1 MNNRIRTHH
10 DRDITIHRNIIQIL
24 YISLIAVFTQLVKF
38 YILVFFKLDN
48 NNMFMSIFLNSI
60 FRIGLERTKMP
71 IQDLIAA
78 QISIE
83 SEDTVDCQGR
93 KGFFELEFTGVYIS
107 QREYQ
112 MAPHNQL

>member
-1 MNNRIRTHH
+1 MSVVLKRNFT
-10 DRDITIHRNIIQIL
+10 TI
-24 YISLIAVFTQLVKF
+24 
-38 YILVFFKLDN
+38 
-48 NNMFMSIFLNSI
+48 
-60 FRIGLERTKMP
+60 
-71 IQDLIAA
+71 LIAA